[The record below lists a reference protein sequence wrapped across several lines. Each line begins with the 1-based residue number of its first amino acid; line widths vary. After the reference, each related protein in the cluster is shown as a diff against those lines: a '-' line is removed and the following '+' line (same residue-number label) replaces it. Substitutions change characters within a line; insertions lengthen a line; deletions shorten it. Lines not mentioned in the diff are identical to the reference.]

1 MSHNKVYSR
10 VPLGCCIYFALHQ
23 RSDQSVQSSPIVAHR
38 KQVDAQREISI
49 QYKKKK
55 KRTQIEGQR
64 FCFFFSFFLSFF
76 PVLIYHE
83 SIYLK
88 QTGPMSK
95 PNS

>member
-64 FCFFFSFFLSFF
+64 FCFFFRSSSLFF

>member
-49 QYKKKK
+49 QYKKKNEH
-55 KRTQIEGQR
+55 R
-64 FCFFFSFFLSFF
+64 
-76 PVLIYHE
+76 
-83 SIYLK
+83 
-88 QTGPMSK
+88 
-95 PNS
+95 

>member
-1 MSHNKVYSR
+1 MMSHNKVYSR

-55 KRTQIEGQR
+55 RTQIEGQR

-76 PVLIYHE
+76 SGVNL
-83 SIYLK
+83 S
-88 QTGPMSK
+88 
-95 PNS
+95 

>member
-23 RSDQSVQSSPIVAHR
+23 RSDQSVQSSPIVAHC

-55 KRTQIEGQR
+55 TNTDRRAEIL
-64 FCFFFSFFLSFF
+64 FFFSFFLSFF
-76 PVLIYHE
+76 SGVNL
-83 SIYLK
+83 S
-88 QTGPMSK
+88 
-95 PNS
+95 